1 MAATAA
7 IFHHPDVI
15 ESAERPLAGRR
26 TAGQSFLGGY
36 VRHVEADKLHCFAA
50 NEGTIQQFRD
60 LVTGHGWTGPVEG
73 YLQTQPGRFS
83 DPGVIQVPGP
93 SLASFAWT
101 RRRAG
106 QRHYSICGITHTVS
120 TRRIMEGLLEGLSAP
135 VEAWDAIIC
144 TSRAVQGVVAA
155 ELDEAERYLAQR
167 FQARRVPRP
176 KLPVIPLGIDTAQFA
191 ANPED
196 RSRWRAEFS
205 IPDDAIAVMT
215 MGRLTFAEK
224 LHPAPLLIALQKAAE
239 RSGKKFV
246 LLMVGWFGDEATEKL
261 HRDMADAFAPDVDV
275 HFPDGKDE
283 DLRYSIW
290 SAADIFTLP
299 VDNIQETF
307 GLAPVEAMA
316 AGLPVVC
323 SDWNGFK
330 DTIEDGVTGIRVR
343 TIMAPPGA
351 GQALAN
357 RLEDMQDSYL
367 QYLTSVHQRTSV
379 DVPEMADAFA
389 TLANDPEKRAEMG
402 AAGRERAARLY
413 DWSAIIPQYQALWA
427 ELNAIRTREVPA
439 SPRPP
444 DAPANPT
451 AMDPFTLYRG
461 YPTTTLTPAS
471 VVSAAVPVTQE
482 RIEEIMELTGAVAMK
497 RMITRSAD
505 VAKIQNAIH
514 EHGPIRLADLE
525 KGVKAPDHVL
535 VSTVLWLAKFD
546 LVEVA
551 T

>member
-15 ESAERPLAGRR
+15 ESADKPLAGRR

-36 VRHVEADKLHCFAA
+36 VRHVDAEKLHCFAA

-60 LVTGHGWTGPVEG
+60 LVAGHGWTGEVEG

-93 SLASFAWT
+93 SLTSFAWS

-120 TRRIMEGLLEGLSAP
+120 TRRIMEGLFDGLSAP

-155 ELDEAERYLAQR
+155 ELDEAERYLTQR

-176 KLPVIPLGIDTAQFA
+176 KLPVIPLGIDTGQFTA
-191 ANPED
+191 SEKD
-196 RSRWRAEFS
+196 RARWRDEFQ
-205 IPDDAIAVMT
+205 IADDTIAVMT
-215 MGRLTFAEK
+215 MGRLTLAEK
-224 LHPAPLLIALQKAAE
+224 LHPGPLLIALQKAAKA
-239 RSGKKFV
+239 SGKKFA
-246 LLMVGWFGDEATEKL
+246 LLMVGWFGDKATAKL
-261 HRDMADAFAPDVDV
+261 HEDMAAAFAPDVDV

-283 DLRYSIW
+283 DLRYTIW
-290 SAADIFTLP
+290 SAADIFALP
-299 VDNIQETF
+299 VDNIRETF

-343 TIMAPPGA
+343 TVMAPPGT
-351 GQALAN
+351 GQGLAH
-357 RLEDMQDSYL
+357 RFEDAQDSYL
-367 QYLTSVHQRTSV
+367 QYLVSVHQRTSV
-379 DVPEMADAFA
+379 DVGEMADAFA
-389 TLANDPEKRAEMG
+389 SLAASPEKRTEMG
-402 AAGRERAARLY
+402 AAGRARAKSLF
-413 DWSAIIPQYQALWA
+413 DWSAIIPQYQALWG
-427 ELNAIRTREVPA
+427 ELNAIRAREVPA
-439 SPRPP
+439 SPCPQG
-444 DAPANPT
+444 APANPA
-451 AMDPFTLYRG
+451 AMDPFTLYAG
-461 YPTTTLTPAS
+461 YPTTTLTAAS
-471 VVSAAVPVTQE
+471 VISASEPIDENRVEQL
-482 RIEEIMELTGAVAMK
+482 IELSGASAFK
-497 RMITRSAD
+497 RMVTRAAD

-525 KGVKAPDHVL
+525 KGVRAPEHVL